1 MARPKS
7 DIKRK
12 AINTNIDVELIK
24 LLKDINIDT
33 GIPMNR
39 LIEDAIR
46 EIYKDK
52 LLERGK

>member
-7 DIKRK
+7 QIKRK
-12 AINTNIDVELIK
+12 AINTNIDEELIK

-39 LIEDAIR
+39 LIENALY
-46 EIYKDK
+46 EKYQKELK
-52 LLERGK
+52 KKEV

>member
-7 DIKRK
+7 QIKRK
-12 AINTNIDVELIK
+12 AINTNIDEELIK

-39 LIEDAIR
+39 LIEDALY
-46 EIYKDK
+46 EKYQKELK
-52 LLERGK
+52 KKEV